1 MKGDICEVEAADEVK
16 VRRVRE
22 RMPSDGVVR
31 RASDVF
37 KLLSE
42 PTRLRILYAL
52 SAEPLCVCEIA
63 SLLGMNQSAVSHQLR
78 ILRSAGIVNYERVGK
93 MARYY
98 LKEEGIVNVMESCEH
113 IQAMED
119 R

>member
-52 SAEPLCVCEIA
+52 IP
-63 SLLGMNQSAVSHQLR
+63 
-78 ILRSAGIVNYERVGK
+78 
-93 MARYY
+93 
-98 LKEEGIVNVMESCEH
+98 
-113 IQAMED
+113 
-119 R
+119 